1 MPSSRSAAPVRG
13 VLAASGQRR
22 ARIAESRRL
31 LARVEAVAERFARGG
46 EAEDAVAACVVGA
59 HASLFRHPGVY
70 ASERLEAVLRLVGE
84 QLEPLPARE
93 RPELPCKVLHV
104 ATETY
109 GVGGHTRAILRWIDR
124 DRGRTHDVVT
134 TAQRTVMPEALVAA
148 TAATGGAVKRL
159 DPGAGWLERAHLLRG
174 LSADADVVVL
184 HCHYRD
190 PLPTIAF
197 SHAGARPPV
206 ITFNHA
212 DHQFWLG
219 SSVTD
224 VLLNVREI
232 PAHGMRGVPS
242 ERVAMAPL
250 PIFGGDG
257 HTRPE
262 PATRA
267 ERERARADVLGGL
280 GWPQDATVLL
290 TVGNPSK
297 FSGPAGTRLDELVEP
312 VLAELPEVRLLAI
325 GAAGVPELDSF
336 AQRHPG
342 RVAVLGPVVGLAPV
356 FVAADVYLESRPG
369 GGGTT
374 TAEAAAHGLPCL
386 SMAPSEIEAQV
397 LCTAPAYGNHVA
409 ASADAYRA
417 ELRELAGD
425 PRRRAEW
432 GERARAAVTAA
443 DAGWEPALE
452 RAYALA
458 ARLGPVAPAELARPS
473 EEDGEMHVLT
483 DFFQEATAAH
493 HPPADLEGAIAALE
507 LAAATP
513 AVRGLFQ
520 TLGGPDSVPVLDRQ
534 FATAFA
540 APPADPPALRAV
552 IDEFRRLDRVRAA
565 GAFVMALRPG
575 DADAAV
581 PVLEDALAAGP
592 DVDVDLVLHDEPWDA
607 RPEWSL
613 AVLAPGQPAADVVA
627 PVHAPAA
634 AGGEPVAA

>member
-1 MPSSRSAAPVRG
+1 M
-13 VLAASGQRR
+13 LAVSGHRT

-31 LARVEAVAERFARGG
+31 LARVEAAAERFARAG
-46 EAEDAVAACVVGA
+46 EAEDAVSACVVGA
-59 HASLFRHPGVY
+59 HATLFRHPGVY
-70 ASERLEAVLRLVGE
+70 ASERLERVLREIGCH
-84 QLEPLPARE
+84 LEPLPARD
-93 RPELPCKVLHV
+93 RPALPARVLHV

-109 GVGGHTRAILRWIDR
+109 AVGGHTRAILRWIDR

-148 TAATGGAVKRL
+148 TGATGGAVKRL
-159 DPGAGWLERAHLLRG
+159 DPGAGWLERAHLLRR

-190 PLPTIAF
+190 PLPTVAF
-197 SHAGARPPV
+197 ASAGARPPV

-219 SSVTD
+219 ASVTD
-224 VLLNVREI
+224 VLLNVRDI
-232 PAHGMRGVPS
+232 PAHGMRGVPA
-242 ERVAMAPL
+242 ERIAMAPL

-262 PATRA
+262 RATPA
-267 ERERARADVLGGL
+267 ERDRARADVLPGL
-280 GWPQDATVLL
+280 GWPPDATVLL

-297 FSGPAGTRLDELVEP
+297 FAGPSGTRLDELVEP
-312 VLAELPEVRLLAI
+312 VLAELPGARLLAI
-325 GAAGVPELDSF
+325 GAAGVPELESL
-336 AQRHPG
+336 AHRHPG

-356 FVAADVYLESRPG
+356 FRAADVYLESRPG

-386 SMAPSEIEAQV
+386 SMAPSEIESQV
-397 LCTAPAYGNHVA
+397 LCTAPGYGNDIA
-409 ASADAYRA
+409 GSADAYRD
-417 ELRELAGD
+417 ELLALAGD
-425 PRRRAEW
+425 PRRRAER
-432 GERARAAVTAA
+432 GERARAAVTAT

-452 RAYALA
+452 RTYALA
-458 ARLGPVAPAELARPS
+458 ASLGPVDADEHGAVP
-473 EEDGEMHVLT
+473 EEQTEMHVLT

-493 HPPADLEGAIAALE
+493 HPPADLDGAVAALE

-513 AVRGLFQ
+513 AIRGLFQ
-520 TLGGPDSVPVLDRQ
+520 TLSGPDSVPVLDRQ
-534 FATAFA
+534 FAIAFA
-540 APPADPPALRAV
+540 APPTDADALAAV

-565 GAFVMALRPG
+565 GSFVIALRPG

-581 PVLEDALAAGP
+581 PVLEEALAAGP

-613 AVLAPGQPAADVVA
+613 AVLAPGQAAADVAA
-627 PVHAPAA
+627 PVHAPVAV
-634 AGGEPVAA
+634 GGEPVAAA